1 MWYTCVTASP
11 PSLLLGKSPLL
22 LKGSVKALVE
32 GRPVF
37 EGLAMLQLVRM
48 NQYPMPL
55 ARVLPE
61 EHGNVEF
68 ATHQQVLV
76 QLHPE
81 LPRVLLLNPVADD
94 LSILMVASAATVLYQ
109 QVVRARFLTPENGF
123 EADHLLG
130 RIP

>member
-1 MWYTCVTASP
+1 MKSSP
-11 PSLLLGKSPLL
+11 PSLLFGQSPLL
-22 LKGSVKALVE
+22 VKGSVKALVE

-37 EGLAMLQLVRM
+37 EGLAMLQQLVRM

-55 ARVLPE
+55 TRILPE
-61 EHGNVEF
+61 DHGHVEL

-81 LPRVLLLNPVADD
+81 LPRVLLLNPIADD
-94 LSILMVASAATVLYQ
+94 LSILVIASAATVLDQ
-109 QVVRARFLTPENGF
+109 QVEWARFLPPEYGF
-123 EADHLLG
+123 EANHLLG

>member
-1 MWYTCVTASP
+1 MHEIIT
-11 PSLLLGKSPLL
+11 PSLFLREPPLL
-22 LKGSVKALVE
+22 VKGSVKALVE
-32 GRPVF
+32 GGPVF
-37 EGLAMLQLVRM
+37 KGLAMLQLVRM

-55 ARVLPE
+55 ARLLPE
-61 EHGNVEF
+61 KHGHVEL

-94 LSILMVASAATVLYQ
+94 LSILVIASAATVLDQ
-109 QVVRARFLTPENGF
+109 QVVWARFLPPEYGF